1 MKLAP
6 RMIRFERARDGAG
19 QFAPQAASGGADP
32 STMAAAYPGTLRS
45 VVSPGNAAALA
56 SAGGTA
62 ALLVARKLRARR

>member
-6 RMIRFERARDGAG
+6 RMIPFERARDGAG

-32 STMAAAYPGTLRS
+32 STMAAAYPGTQRNM
-45 VVSPGNAAALA
+45 GNAATVA

-62 ALLVARKLRARR
+62 ATALMVARKLRARR